1 MYKLDLTKPS
11 HIHFI
16 GIGGI
21 SMSGIAELF
30 LDKGFK
36 VSGSDLVKTG
46 ITEHLESLGIT
57 VFYDQKEENLSSLPS
72 IVVYTAAVHE
82 DNPEFMEAKRLRIPM
97 LDRADCLGQIM
108 SHYKNAV
115 AVAGTHGK
123 TTTTS
128 MLSYVYLE
136 AGLDPTISV
145 GGILPAIHGNMR
157 LGKSENF
164 IMEACEY
171 ADSFLKF
178 TPTSAI
184 VLNIEAEHLDFFA
197 DLDDERESFSE
208 FIDLIAEGGLL
219 VIHSEVK
226 EMDRLVRNQK
236 IRVLTY
242 GIDPSHKPDYSASNI
257 RYNDFGFPS
266 YDFYQKETFIGRVE
280 LSVTGEHNV
289 LNSLAV
295 FASCLEPSSVNP
307 KGIPFETILNGIKNY
322 KGTERRFQYKGE
334 LNGFTIVDDYAH
346 HPTEIAA
353 TISAARR
360 VKHNRLIVAFQ
371 PHLYSR
377 TKNFL
382 KDFIEVLSKVDMVVL
397 ADIYAAREENPGNIT
412 SEAILDGLL
421 GKGIDAHYFKNFKEI
436 ENFLINNCSQN
447 DLLITMGAGDIFKVG
462 ENLLK

>member
-21 SMSGIAELF
+21 SMSGIAEFF
-30 LDKGFK
+30 LDKGFQ
-36 VSGSDLVKTG
+36 VSGSDLVKTS

-57 VFYDQKEENLSSLPS
+57 VFYDHKKENLSSVPS
-72 IVVYTAAVHE
+72 IIVYTAAVHE
-82 DNPEFMEAKRLRIPM
+82 DNPEFMEAKRLGIPM

-145 GGILPAIHGNMR
+145 GGILPAIKGNMR

-219 VIHSEVK
+219 VIHEKVENREK
-226 EMDRLVRNQK
+226 LIRNK
-236 IRVLTY
+236 GIRVVTY
-242 GIDPSHKPDYSASNI
+242 GIDKAHKPDYFADNI

-266 YDFYQKETFIGRVE
+266 YDFHRKGNFMGRVE
-280 LSVTGEHNV
+280 LSVTGEHNI

-295 FASCLEPSSVNP
+295 LASSLEPSSVNP
-307 KGIPFETILNGIKNY
+307 DGIPFEVVLKGIKNY
-322 KGTERRFQYKGE
+322 RGTERRFQHKGE
-334 LNGFTIVDDYAH
+334 LNGCTVVDDYAH

-353 TISAARR
+353 TIASARR

-382 KDFIEVLSKVDMVVL
+382 TDFIEVLSKVDLVVL

-421 GKGIDAHYFKNFKEI
+421 NKGVDAHYLKSFKEI
-436 ENFLINNCSQN
+436 ENFLINNCSHG

-462 ENLLK
+462 ENLVK